1 MKNLFFKGRFI
12 FIPIA
17 VVAFLSLISFAVMQL
32 WNNLL
37 PAILHVSV
45 ITFWQ
50 AMGIFILCKI
60 LFGFGKGGRGWG
72 GRGGAPWMRHKMEE
86 RFKNMTPEEKEKFKQ
101 KMRERGG
108 CGPWG
113 RNDGHPS
120 NRDWD
125 TFEKETAKP
134 TE

>member
-17 VVAFLSLISFAVMQL
+17 AAAFLSLISFAVMQL

-37 PAILHVSV
+37 PVILHVSA

-50 AMGIFILCKI
+50 AMGIFVLCKI

-72 GRGGAPWMRHKMEE
+72 GRGPWMRHRMEE
-86 RFKNMTPEEKEKFKQ
+86 RFKNMTPEEKDKFKQ
-101 KMRERGG
+101 K
-108 CGPWG
+108 
-113 RNDGHPS
+113 
-120 NRDWD
+120 
-125 TFEKETAKP
+125 
-134 TE
+134 